1 MGPTYLVLVRG
12 GDAAIVL
19 YEGHDEDAA
28 RAEYERALSAQRDDM
43 LFAIAAA
50 ATPEAVAEKREQW
63 AKVSI
68 VLTTV
73 RAEAQLS

>member
-1 MGPTYLVLVRG
+1 MGPTYLVLLRG

-19 YEGHDEDAA
+19 YDGTDAA
-28 RAEYERALSAQRDDM
+28 AARTEHERALSAQRDDM

-63 AKVSI
+63 SKVSI

-73 RAEAQLS
+73 RAEARLS